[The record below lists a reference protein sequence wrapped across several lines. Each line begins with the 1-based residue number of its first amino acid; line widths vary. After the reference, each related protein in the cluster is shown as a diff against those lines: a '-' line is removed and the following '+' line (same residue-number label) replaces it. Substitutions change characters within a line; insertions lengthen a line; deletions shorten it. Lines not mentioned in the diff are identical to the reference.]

1 MQNVVLGYIL
11 AIASSFFHT
20 LYIIPRKI
28 SNQKP
33 IYYILYMSIGFMIA
47 SIAICIFQGFN
58 KYSVDI
64 ASPLLM
70 YAAIAGILSMIAS
83 ICVVIAIDEIG
94 MSRSNQWK
102 NFQGPI
108 GAGLIFFFFGESVNT
123 KISFLVL
130 AIIAIFMSA
139 MLLTIKDNTQKV
151 VNKKGIIYALLA
163 ALFYGINALMR
174 KYTSD
179 ANLIYEQQLYS
190 SIFMFL
196 SALIYIVIKREK
208 SSGKIIQKDNILAIS
223 AGVIYYFATYFFITA
238 YKYIQGSI
246 AYTIVQLNTVFT
258 LIFGILVFKELE
270 FKKNWGRII
279 SGVTFSVIGL
289 LMLMIAQK

>member
-1 MQNVVLGYIL
+1 MQNVILGYIL
-11 AIASSFFHT
+11 AMVSSFFHT

-28 SNQKP
+28 SKQKP
-33 IYYILYMSIGFMIA
+33 IYYILYMSIGFMVS
-47 SIAICIFQGFN
+47 SISICILQGVNGYFM
-58 KYSVDI
+58 DI
-64 ASPLLM
+64 TNPILI
-70 YAAIAGILSMIAS
+70 YATIAGILSMIAS
-83 ICVVIAIDEIG
+83 ICVVIAIDKIG
-94 MSRSNQWK
+94 ISRSNQWK

-108 GAGLIFFFFGESVNT
+108 GAGLIFFFFGEAENT
-123 KISFLVL
+123 KISFLIL
-130 AIIAIFMSA
+130 AIITIFISA
-139 MLLTIKDNTQKV
+139 MLLTIKDNTQKA

-190 SIFMFL
+190 SIFMFI
-196 SALIYIVIKREK
+196 SALIYIVIKRERNSTRIVK
-208 SSGKIIQKDNILAIS
+208 KDNILAVF

-258 LIFGILVFKELE
+258 VLFGILVFKELE
-270 FKKNWGRII
+270 FKKNWVRII
-279 SGVTFSVIGL
+279 SGVIFSVIGL